1 MNNQQI
7 KQRIRDAFDRA
18 APEMPGTAPVI
29 RTARQAAAPVGRR
42 KHPALNWAM
51 AAAAAVMVFFC
62 GFAVLHGWGARPDSD
77 GGLAAS
83 QVSADPALARP
94 VEEEP
99 SQTNP
104 TAPARTQAPTAVA
117 VAAPKEPA
125 PAVTK
130 APSETQPSAMPE
142 EPLGEE
148 EALTLALKHAGIQA
162 DQAQRVRVEADWEDG
177 RAVYEVEFVADG
189 YEYEY
194 EVDAYTGEIL
204 KSEREKVRTPR
215 QSTAR
220 PKATAKPTAKP
231 TAKDAAET
239 INRDDALSAALKNA
253 GISPDDAG
261 QVKVE
266 KDREDGRTVYEV
278 EFKAD
283 GYEYEYE
290 IDAATGA
297 VLKQEKERD
306 DD

>member
-29 RTARQAAAPVGRR
+29 RTARQAAAPVRRR

-77 GGLAAS
+77 AGLAAS
-83 QVSADPALARP
+83 QVSADQALARP
-94 VEEEP
+94 VKEEP
-99 SQTNP
+99 SQPDP
-104 TAPARTQAPTAVA
+104 TAPAQTQAPTAVA
-117 VAAPKEPA
+117 VAAPREPA

-130 APSETQPSAMPE
+130 APSETQPSPLVE

-148 EALTLALKHAGIQA
+148 EALALALKHAGIQA
-162 DQAQRVRVEADWEDG
+162 DQAQRVRAEADWEDG

-194 EVDAYTGEIL
+194 EVDAYTGEIV
-204 KSEREKVRTPR
+204 KSEREKARPPR

-220 PKATAKPTAKP
+220 PKATAKPTAK
-231 TAKDAAET
+231 DAAET
-239 INRDDALSAALKNA
+239 VNRDNALSAALKNA

>member
-7 KQRIRDAFDRA
+7 KQRIRDAFDHA

-29 RTARQAAAPVGRR
+29 RTARQAAAPVRRR

-77 GGLAAS
+77 AGLAAS

-94 VEEEP
+94 VKEEP
-99 SQTNP
+99 SQPDP
-104 TAPARTQAPTAVA
+104 TAPAQTQAPTAVA
-117 VAAPKEPA
+117 VAAPREPA

-130 APSETQPSAMPE
+130 APSETQPSPLVE

-148 EALTLALKHAGIQA
+148 EALALALKHAGIQA
-162 DQAQRVRVEADWEDG
+162 DQAEKVRVEADREDG

-194 EVDAYTGEIL
+194 EVDAYTGEIV
-204 KSEREKVRTPR
+204 KSEREKARPPR

-220 PKATAKPTAKP
+220 PKATAKP

-290 IDAATGA
+290 IDAATGTI
-297 VLKQEKERD
+297 LKQERERD

>member
-7 KQRIRDAFDRA
+7 KQRIRDAFDHA
-18 APEMPGTAPVI
+18 APEMPGTTPVI
-29 RTARQAAAPVGRR
+29 RTARQAAAPVRRR

-62 GFAVLHGWGARPDSD
+62 GFAVLHGWGGRPGSD
-77 GGLAAS
+77 AGLAAS
-83 QVSADPALARP
+83 QVAADPALARP
-94 VEEEP
+94 VKEEP
-99 SQTNP
+99 PQPDP

-117 VAAPKEPA
+117 VAAPREPA

-130 APSETQPSAMPE
+130 APSETQPSPLVE

-148 EALTLALKHAGIQA
+148 EALALALKHAGIQA
-162 DQAQRVRVEADWEDG
+162 DQAEKVRAEADWEDG

-194 EVDAYTGEIL
+194 EVDAYTGEIV
-204 KSEREKVRTPR
+204 KSEREKARPPR

-220 PKATAKPTAKP
+220 PKATAKP

-297 VLKQEKERD
+297 VLKQERERD

>member
-7 KQRIRDAFDRA
+7 KQRIRDAFDHA

-29 RTARQAAAPVGRR
+29 RTARQAAAPVRRR

-77 GGLAAS
+77 AGLAAS

-94 VEEEP
+94 VKEEP
-99 SQTNP
+99 SQTAP
-104 TAPARTQAPTAVA
+104 AAPARTQAPTAVA

-148 EALTLALKHAGIQA
+148 EALALALRHAGIQA
-162 DQAQRVRVEADWEDG
+162 DQAQRVRAEADWEDG

-194 EVDAYTGEIL
+194 EVDAYTGEIV
-204 KSEREKVRTPR
+204 KSEREKARPPR

-220 PKATAKPTAKP
+220 PKATAKPTAK
-231 TAKDAAET
+231 DAAET
-239 INRDDALSAALKNA
+239 IGRDDALSAALKNA

>member
-7 KQRIRDAFDRA
+7 KQRIRDAFDHA
-18 APEMPGTAPVI
+18 APEMPGMDPVI
-29 RTARQAAAPVGRR
+29 RTARQAAAPVRRR

-77 GGLAAS
+77 AGLAAS
-83 QVSADPALARP
+83 QVATDPALARP
-94 VEEEP
+94 VKEGP
-99 SQTNP
+99 SQPDP
-104 TAPARTQAPTAVA
+104 TAPAQTQAPTAVA
-117 VAAPKEPA
+117 VAAPREPA
-125 PAVTK
+125 PAVTE

-162 DQAQRVRVEADWEDG
+162 DQAQRVRVEADREDG
-177 RAVYEVEFVADG
+177 RAVYEVEFVAEG

-194 EVDAYTGEIL
+194 EVDAYTGEIV
-204 KSEREKVRTPR
+204 KSEREKARTPR
-215 QSTAR
+215 QSTDR
-220 PKATAKPTAKP
+220 PKATAKP

-239 INRDDALSAALKNA
+239 IGRDDALSAALKNA

>member
-18 APEMPGTAPVI
+18 APEMPGTVPVI
-29 RTARQAAAPVGRR
+29 RADRQAATPVRRR

-77 GGLAAS
+77 AGLAAS

-99 SQTNP
+99 SQPDP
-104 TAPARTQAPTAVA
+104 TAPAQTQAPTAVA
-117 VAAPKEPA
+117 VAAPREPA

-130 APSETQPSAMPE
+130 TPSETQPSPLVE

-148 EALTLALKHAGIQA
+148 EALALALKHAGIQA
-162 DQAQRVRVEADWEDG
+162 DQAQRVRAEADWEDG

-194 EVDAYTGEIL
+194 EVDAYTGEIV
-204 KSEREKVRTPR
+204 KSEREKARTPR

-220 PKATAKPTAKP
+220 PKATAKPTAK
-231 TAKDAAET
+231 DAAET
-239 INRDDALSAALKNA
+239 IGRDDALSAALKNA

-297 VLKQEKERD
+297 VLKQERERD